1 MQVDLDFN
9 KETDNADYDRKLA
22 EVERRKI
29 DVLRQVVEGGG
40 EGVNHSGIG
49 IWKRGQSDVLN
60 EVVNVES
67 FDLDSDE
74 QLDLNNGRF
83 LSAGC
88 HECK

>member
-9 KETDNADYDRKLA
+9 KETDDADYDRKLV

-29 DVLRQVVEGGG
+29 DVLRQVIESGG

-49 IWKRGQSDVLN
+49 IWKSGQNDELN
-60 EVVNVES
+60 EAVNVES

-74 QLDLNNGRF
+74 QNNGRF
-83 LSAGC
+83 LRLPRM
-88 HECK
+88 